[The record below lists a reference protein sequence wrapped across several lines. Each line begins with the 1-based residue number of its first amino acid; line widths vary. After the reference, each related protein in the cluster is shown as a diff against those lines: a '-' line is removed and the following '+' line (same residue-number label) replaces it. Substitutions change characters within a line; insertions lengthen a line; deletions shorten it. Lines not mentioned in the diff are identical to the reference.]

1 MLNKLA
7 FRNARRSMRDY
18 LIYLVTMTIIS
29 ALMLAFNSLIF
40 SRDLKA
46 LYAQD
51 GGIMAA
57 MLCLVT
63 FFLIFIIAWLFH
75 YMIRFMLEKR
85 SREFGTYLLMGMK
98 RKEIRKL
105 FTREN
110 LLIGAAALILGILPG
125 LFFQQILTAIFYH
138 IFQRAYHL
146 SAEVSGYGLLMTV
159 CLFGAVYFL
168 ALWRNRR
175 AFKKMKIYDLLYLDR
190 QNQMLRRKQ
199 TKRSAVWLFL
209 AVAYT
214 ILFFSFLFT
223 GSFNM
228 ANVWPMS
235 AGLIVCVYLFYAGL
249 SGLTAIR
256 IERQGKGIYKGERIF
271 LLRQMASKIK
281 TMRFTMGSITVLL
294 ALALVGCSAA
304 MMLSDYQNKMLETE
318 LPFDVIMFSDE
329 KDDDFARQIAILE
342 KEAEP
347 EALRVYR
354 VYENGSTT
362 VNDWLRENLP
372 YFQNKSQQTENTG
385 SSEYFDYDT
394 YMKLSDYNALRQM
407 LGEEPIRL
415 GERQYLIQ
423 TKERLK
429 DSFQRFRKETGIEA
443 AGHSL
448 SCAGI
453 ETIPFAQSGENGA
466 DYILVVPDRLA
477 NSMNPFYSL
486 LAADLKGSAPD
497 GLQDLLA
504 DSKDYENEETGE
516 MEAAITW
523 GYGTNEIITMAAT
536 VMVRDNMMG
545 EMRFVLASMAYP
557 LFYIAIVFLCVSMTI
572 LSVQQLSDSA
582 KYRFRY
588 QVLSKLG
595 LRERE
600 IGRIVLK
607 QLASYYLWPMLMAVI
622 LSGILSIY
630 AGQRFVFYT
639 GIPTSA
645 LFYYGISLLIF
656 AGVYLLYFAA
666 TYTGFKR
673 NLF

>member
-1 MLNKLA
+1 
-7 FRNARRSMRDY
+7 
-18 LIYLVTMTIIS
+18 
-29 ALMLAFNSLIF
+29 
-40 SRDLKA
+40 
-46 LYAQD
+46 
-51 GGIMAA
+51 
-57 MLCLVT
+57 
-63 FFLIFIIAWLFH
+63 
-75 YMIRFMLEKR
+75 
-85 SREFGTYLLMGMK
+85 
-98 RKEIRKL
+98 
-105 FTREN
+105 
-110 LLIGAAALILGILPG
+110 
-125 LFFQQILTAIFYH
+125 
-138 IFQRAYHL
+138 
-146 SAEVSGYGLLMTV
+146 
-159 CLFGAVYFL
+159 
-168 ALWRNRR
+168 
-175 AFKKMKIYDLLYLDR
+175 
-190 QNQMLRRKQ
+190 
-199 TKRSAVWLFL
+199 
-209 AVAYT
+209 
-214 ILFFSFLFT
+214 
-223 GSFNM
+223 
-228 ANVWPMS
+228 
-235 AGLIVCVYLFYAGL
+235 
-249 SGLTAIR
+249 
-256 IERQGKGIYKGERIF
+256 
-271 LLRQMASKIK
+271 
-281 TMRFTMGSITVLL
+281 
-294 ALALVGCSAA
+294 
-304 MMLSDYQNKMLETE
+304 
-318 LPFDVIMFSDE
+318 
-329 KDDDFARQIAILE
+329 
-342 KEAEP
+342 
-347 EALRVYR
+347 
-354 VYENGSTT
+354 
-362 VNDWLRENLP
+362 
-372 YFQNKSQQTENTG
+372 
-385 SSEYFDYDT
+385 
-394 YMKLSDYNALRQM
+394 M

-443 AGHSL
+443 AGHFL

-477 NSMNPFYSL
+477 NLMNPFYSL
-486 LAADLKGSAPD
+486 LAADLKGAALD